1 MANPVFR
8 EFYPERDVVH
18 EERRLRTDNS
28 PDGLLWER
36 FNATAFNAHPY
47 RNPLVGWPSDIDNL
61 TREEVLSYFKTY
73 YSPNNAIVVI
83 VGDIN
88 PAKTIALMEKYFG
101 KIPPQTI
108 PPRHITDEPDQLG
121 ERRVVVEFDAQ
132 PDLTIGYHIPAS
144 GHDDTYPLDV
154 MGSLLTGVTRGS
166 RTGRLYRSLVLEKKV
181 ALSASAGPFT
191 LNYPGLFLFNVTP
204 APGKSVEEVEKAV
217 YEEIE
222 KLQKDLPSPEEMA
235 RVRNSVDASMIRA
248 LRSNM
253 GVARL
258 LASVEH
264 EAGDWKYIFKD
275 IDKSKAVTAEQ
286 VREVARKYF
295 KPQNRTV
302 AELRPLAGEEGGES
316 GEGGPPPRPQRVAGI
331 HDLLGEEIPVEGV
344 RQ

>member
-1 MANPVFR
+1 
-8 EFYPERDVVH
+8 
-18 EERRLRTDNS
+18 
-28 PDGLLWER
+28 
-36 FNATAFNAHPY
+36 
-47 RNPLVGWPSDIDNL
+47 
-61 TREEVLSYFKTY
+61 
-73 YSPNNAIVVI
+73 
-83 VGDIN
+83 
-88 PAKTIALMEKYFG
+88 
-101 KIPPQTI
+101 
-108 PPRHITDEPDQLG
+108 
-121 ERRVVVEFDAQ
+121 
-132 PDLTIGYHIPAS
+132 
-144 GHDDTYPLDV
+144 
-154 MGSLLTGVTRGS
+154 
-166 RTGRLYRSLVLEKKV
+166 
-181 ALSASAGPFT
+181 
-191 LNYPGLFLFNVTP
+191 
-204 APGKSVEEVEKAV
+204 
-217 YEEIE
+217 
-222 KLQKDLPSPEEMA
+222 MA

-275 IDKSKAVTAEQ
+275 IEKSKAVTAEQ